1 MLELVGIERE
11 TFYGM
16 QADFDKFAC
25 EMKAMLSRGADTDK
39 RLGKWIDSKYI
50 CDSLQISPRTLQT
63 FRDNGKLA
71 YSQIDRKIFYKPEDV
86 QAILKEV
93 EDYKKDVIWRKRNK
107 RGK

>member
-1 MLELVGIERE
+1 MIELVGIERE

-39 RLGKWIDSKYI
+39 RLGKWLDSKHI

-86 QAILKEV
+86 QAILTDV
-93 EDYKKDVIWRKRNK
+93 EDYKKDAIWRKRNK
-107 RGK
+107 RDK

>member
-50 CDSLQISPRTLQT
+50 
-63 FRDNGKLA
+63 
-71 YSQIDRKIFYKPEDV
+71 
-86 QAILKEV
+86 
-93 EDYKKDVIWRKRNK
+93 
-107 RGK
+107 